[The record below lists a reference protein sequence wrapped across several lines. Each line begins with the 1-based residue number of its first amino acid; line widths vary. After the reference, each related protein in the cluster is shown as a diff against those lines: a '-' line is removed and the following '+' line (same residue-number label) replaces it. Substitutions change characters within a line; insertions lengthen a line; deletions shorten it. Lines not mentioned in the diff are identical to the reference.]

1 MFKKLLLTSVVTL
14 SATAVSAEEP
24 KNTFQSASQLINVP
38 GSSFDTT
45 AEIDRKVQEIG
56 KLQLSPE
63 QVRLLKQYIIDQQRH
78 VASPY
83 PTTAKPVTRSVGL
96 SLNPGE
102 APPALRLSAGMLTSV
117 VFTDNAGQPWN
128 IEKISLNRAL
138 FNDGINAASANSQ
151 EDAIETN
158 VLSLEP
164 LTPVAYGNV
173 AITLKGLTTPI
184 IFLLTTGQNDVD
196 FRVDAK
202 VPGISPD
209 TKYSGFSGY
218 SASRISTTIDDM
230 ALMFVD
236 GVPPPEAIEQQTK
249 NPDVKA
255 WVYGED
261 VIIRTMNQVI
271 YPAYRTSVRASNGM
285 TVYKFDGDVRNIT
298 LSKEGKPVT
307 IFVEQP

>member
-1 MFKKLLLTSVVTL
+1 MFKKLLLSSLVVLTA
-14 SATAVSAEEP
+14 ATANAEEP
-24 KNTFQSASQLINVP
+24 KNTFESSQQLINAP

-45 AEIDRKVQEIG
+45 VEIDRKVQEIS
-56 KLQLSPE
+56 KLQLTPE
-63 QVRLLKQYIIDQQRH
+63 QVRMLKQFIIDQQRH

-83 PTTAKPVTRSVGL
+83 PTTAKPVTRSIGL

-102 APPALRLSAGMLTSV
+102 APPALRLSSGMLTSI

-138 FNDGINAASANSQ
+138 FNDGVSNSMK
-151 EDAIETN
+151 EDDVTETN

-236 GVPPPEAIEQQTK
+236 GVPPAEAIEQQTK

>member
-1 MFKKLLLTSVVTL
+1 MFKKLLLSSLVVL
-14 SATAVSAEEP
+14 TAASTNAEEP
-24 KNTFQSASQLINVP
+24 KNTFESSQQLINAP

-45 AEIDRKVQEIG
+45 VELDRKVQEIS
-56 KLQLSPE
+56 KLQLTPE
-63 QVRLLKQYIIDQQRH
+63 QVRMLKQFIIDQQRH

-83 PTTAKPVTRSVGL
+83 PTTAKPVTRSIGL

-102 APPALRLSAGMLTSV
+102 APPALRLSSGMLTSI

-138 FNDGINAASANSQ
+138 FNDGVSNSMK
-151 EDAIETN
+151 EDDVTETN

-236 GVPPPEAIEQQTK
+236 GVPPAEAIEQQTK

>member
-1 MFKKLLLTSVVTL
+1 MFKKLLIASALAIATTSI
-14 SATAVSAEEP
+14 AFAEEP
-24 KNTFQSASQLINVP
+24 KNTFESANQLINAP

-45 AEIDRKVQEIG
+45 QEIDRKVQELG
-56 KLQLSPE
+56 KLQLTTE
-63 QVRLLKQYIIDQQRH
+63 QVMMIKQYIIDQQRH
-78 VASPY
+78 VATPY

-102 APPALRLSAGMLTSV
+102 APPALRLSSGMLTSI

-138 FNDGINAASANSQ
+138 FNDGTSTSMKEN
-151 EDAIETN
+151 DVTETN

-236 GVPPPEAIEQQTK
+236 GVPPAEAIEQQTK
-249 NPDVKA
+249 NADVKA

-261 VIIRTMNQVI
+261 VIIRTMSQVI

>member
-1 MFKKLLLTSVVTL
+1 MLNKFTVTSLVL
-14 SATAVSAEEP
+14 AFSIATHAADEP
-24 KNTFQSASQLINVP
+24 PNSFQSAQQLINTP
-38 GSSFDTT
+38 GSSFDT
-45 AEIDRKVQEIG
+45 AEELDRKVKELAR
-56 KLQLSPE
+56 LQLTPE
-63 QVRLLKQYIIDQQRH
+63 QVHVIKQIIIDQQRH

-83 PTTAKPVTRSVGL
+83 AVTAKPVTRSLGL

-102 APPALRLSAGMLTSV
+102 APPALRLSSGMLTSI
-117 VFTDNAGQPWN
+117 VFTDNAGNPWN

-138 FNDGINAASANSQ
+138 FNDGVGHSTNDS
-151 EDAIETN
+151 EVVETN

-209 TKYSGFSGY
+209 ATYSSYSGY
-218 SASRISTTIDDM
+218 NASRISTTIDDM
-230 ALMFVD
+230 TLMFVD
-236 GVPPPEAIEQQTK
+236 GVPPPEAIEQRT
-249 NPDVKA
+249 NDHLLKA

-261 VIIRTMNQVI
+261 MIIRSQNQI
-271 YPAYRTSVRASNGM
+271 IHPSYRTSVRASNGM
-285 TVYKFDGDVRNIT
+285 TVYKFDGDVRNVT
-298 LSKEGKPVT
+298 LSREGKPVT
-307 IFVEQP
+307 IFIEQP

>member
-1 MFKKLLLTSVVTL
+1 MFKKILLASAVMLNA
-14 SATAVSAEEP
+14 ATAFAEEP
-24 KNTFQSASQLINVP
+24 QNTFQSASQLINAP

-45 AEIDRKVQEIG
+45 EEIERKVQELG
-56 KLQLSPE
+56 KLQLTNE
-63 QVRLLKQYIIDQQRH
+63 QVRVLKQYIIDQQRH
-78 VASPY
+78 VATPY
-83 PTTAKPVTRSVGL
+83 PMTAKPVTRSIGL

-102 APPALRLSAGMLTSV
+102 SPPALRLSSGMLTSI

-138 FNDGINAASANSQ
+138 FNDGVAASTK
-151 EDAIETN
+151 EDDVTETN

-164 LTPVAYGNV
+164 LTPVAYGNI

-236 GVPPPEAIEQQTK
+236 GVPPAEAIEQQTK

-261 VIIRTMNQVI
+261 VVIRTMNQVI